1 MEKAKQQV
9 TLLKQRISYNKPPNS
24 FHSID
29 LNLPTTFQNI
39 NDATIRQRLLD
50 QQQKIIQQTKTDMMA
65 MLING
70 AEANMRDC
78 QTKFDLEMAELWKNY
93 RTKVNDQ
100 YLTKSMIELIDERLV
115 NITERFQL
123 IYNYKMKYFFF
134 KAPTVTTNNNNNNQ
148 QKM

>member
-1 MEKAKQQV
+1 M
-9 TLLKQRISYNKPPNS
+9 SYNTPPNS

-29 LNLPTTFQNI
+29 LNLPATFQNI
-39 NDATIRQRLLD
+39 NDATTRQRLLD
-50 QQQKIIQQTKTDMMA
+50 RQEKIIQQTKTDMMA
-65 MLING
+65 NLING

-78 QTKFDLEMAELWKNY
+78 QTKLDLEMAELWKNY

-134 KAPTVTTNNNNNNQ
+134 KAPTVTNNNNNNQ